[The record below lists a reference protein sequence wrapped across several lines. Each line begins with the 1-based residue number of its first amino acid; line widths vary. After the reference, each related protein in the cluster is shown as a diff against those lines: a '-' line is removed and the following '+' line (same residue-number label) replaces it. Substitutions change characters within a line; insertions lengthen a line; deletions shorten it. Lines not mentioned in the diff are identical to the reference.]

1 MSQSVLQFQETDKI
15 ARRGLS
21 GAATSEFGSDTRT
34 FGRDLESCNKGFF
47 YAVQLFSLLPLC
59 VYVLLYVTALLESVT
74 PGVKVLWDI
83 ITDYACTT
91 AMKDRLNFILLVKSN
106 MWIEVA
112 LLPIFQVAL

>member
-1 MSQSVLQFQETDKI
+1 
-15 ARRGLS
+15 
-21 GAATSEFGSDTRT
+21 
-34 FGRDLESCNKGFF
+34 
-47 YAVQLFSLLPLC
+47 
-59 VYVLLYVTALLESVT
+59 VTALLESVT